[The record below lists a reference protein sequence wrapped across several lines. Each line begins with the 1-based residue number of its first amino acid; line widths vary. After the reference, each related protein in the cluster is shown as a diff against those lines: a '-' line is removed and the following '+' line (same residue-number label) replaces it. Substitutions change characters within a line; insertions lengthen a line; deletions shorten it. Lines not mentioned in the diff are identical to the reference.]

1 MYKKCLGRHDLS
13 VKISRLAYFLGGDM
27 ADIYD
32 DEAQQSERKSSKA
45 WLIFGIGLLAAA
57 GFGWQFLS
65 SSGYTLNSLLSG
77 GTATENRDTPPTS
90 RPLSSGKIS
99 TGGNDTEASTAPA
112 PTLTSNDAPVVNG
125 TARNESSGSL
135 KMTDLTMP
143 APPSDAA
150 AATPESIAAVE
161 KKLTD
166 KKAALAAV
174 LATPA
179 PTVAPA
185 KVAQVVAA
193 PAATVQGSTPPLK
206 MDKEFRSLLY
216 AVFYRWASA
225 DLGPNARSTV
235 TKLIPEALK
244 GVKIVLTGRTDSTG
258 DAALN
263 KILAE
268 RRAAAIKNAFVNK
281 GVNGSIIETNINTT
295 GETKLN
301 EGTVA
306 PLLPKAGN
314 NRARRVDIYIEA
326 KDGSG
331 GGMKR

>member
-1 MYKKCLGRHDLS
+1 
-13 VKISRLAYFLGGDM
+13 M

-32 DEAQQSERKSSKA
+32 DDEVQESSSKGNKA
-45 WLIFGIGLLAAA
+45 WLILGVGLLAAA

-65 SSGYTLNSLLSG
+65 NSGLTLSSLFG
-77 GTATENRDTPPTS
+77 GSSAENRDAAPTS

-99 TGGNDTEASTAPA
+99 TGGNDVSTAAA
-112 PTLTSNDAPVVNG
+112 PPLASSDGPVVNG

-135 KMTDLTMP
+135 KMTDLSMP
-143 APPSDAA
+143 EAPSAAPVATTEVIAA
-150 AATPESIAAVE
+150 AE
-161 KKLTD
+161 KKLAD
-166 KKAALAAV
+166 KKAALAAITAKTAPAPAV
-174 LATPA
+174 TAQATPA

-185 KVAQVVAA
+185 KVAQVIAA

-216 AVFYRWASA
+216 AVFYRWAAA
-225 DLGPNARSTV
+225 DLGPSARTTV

-244 GVKIVLTGRTDSTG
+244 GVKIVLTGRTDSSG
-258 DAALN
+258 DAGLN

-306 PLLPKAGN
+306 PMLPKAGN

>member
-1 MYKKCLGRHDLS
+1 
-13 VKISRLAYFLGGDM
+13 M

-32 DEAQQSERKSSKA
+32 DDEVQQTSPKSGKA
-45 WLIFGIGLLAAA
+45 WLIFGVGLLAAV

-65 SSGYTLNSLLSG
+65 SSGQSLSSLLSG
-77 GTATENRDTPPTS
+77 GSASENRGATPTS

-99 TGGNDTEASTAPA
+99 TGSNGTDTA
-112 PTLTSNDAPVVNG
+112 PTLDSKDAPVTNG
-125 TARNESSGSL
+125 TATNESSGSL
-135 KMTDLTMP
+135 KMTDLSMLAAPNAAP
-143 APPSDAA
+143 AAKPADPEAA
-150 AATPESIAAVE
+150 IAEVT
-161 KKLTD
+161 KKLED

-174 LATPA
+174 T
-179 PTVAPA
+179 A
-185 KVAQVVAA
+185 KTASDTAVTDKAASDKTASGKMAQVAVA

-225 DLGPNARSTV
+225 EMGPNARTTV
-235 TKLIPEALK
+235 GKLMPEALK

-258 DAALN
+258 DAGLN

-268 RRAAAIKNAFVNK
+268 RRAAAIKTAFVNK
-281 GVNGSIIETNINTT
+281 GVSGSIIETNINTS

-301 EGTVA
+301 EGTVT

-326 KDGSG
+326 KDGNG
-331 GGMKR
+331 GGMKPK

>member
-1 MYKKCLGRHDLS
+1 
-13 VKISRLAYFLGGDM
+13 M

-32 DEAQQSERKSSKA
+32 DDEEQQTERKSSKA
-45 WLIFGIGLLAAA
+45 WLIFGVGLLAAA

-65 SSGYTLNSLLSG
+65 SSGQSISSLLSG
-77 GTATENRDTPPTS
+77 GSATENRDASPTS

-99 TGGNDTEASTAPA
+99 TGSNGVDASTAPA
-112 PTLTSNDAPVVNG
+112 PTLASSDAPAVNG
-125 TARNESSGSL
+125 VAKNESSGSL
-135 KMTDLTMP
+135 KMTDLSMP
-143 APPSDAA
+143 EPPS
-150 AATPESIAAVE
+150 AATTATAESIAAVE
-161 KKLTD
+161 KKLAD

-174 LATPA
+174 TAKTAPTPAVTAQATPA

-185 KVAQVVAA
+185 KVAQVIAA

-225 DLGPNARSTV
+225 DMGPNARTTV

-258 DAALN
+258 DAGLN

-268 RRAAAIKNAFVNK
+268 RRAAAIKNAFLSK
-281 GVNGSIIETNINTT
+281 GVSGSIIETNINTS

-306 PLLPKAGN
+306 PMLPKAGN

-326 KDGSG
+326 KDGNG
-331 GGMKR
+331 GGMKPK